1 MAGQGESWTTIESDP
16 GVFTELIESMGVQGV
31 QMEELYSL
39 DRETLSFLRPVYGL
53 IFLFKW
59 KQEKDPRPPESD
71 YHGKVFFANQVI
83 NNACATQAILS
94 VLLNCRHIELGQQL
108 TEFKSFTADFPPD
121 LKGLAIGN
129 SESIRQAHNS
139 FSPPQPIVPDE
150 ARSADK
156 DDEAYHF
163 ISYVPV
169 DGALYE
175 LDGLKPG
182 PIKIADCAEDDWLD
196 KAVPAIT
203 ERTERYSKSEIRFN
217 LMAVIKNRKDAY
229 NQDMEALQKL
239 QDKIQLRMSE
249 EADSKGASSMDTDDL
264 PAGQDALQ
272 QKLHQVQ
279 EELSRVQQQLE
290 QETEKRQDWHNENI
304 RRKHNYIPF
313 LFNFLKTLADKKQ
326 LEPLIQKARQPK
338 ESQQ

>member
-1 MAGQGESWTTIESDP
+1 
-16 GVFTELIESMGVQGV
+16 
-31 QMEELYSL
+31 MEELYTL
-39 DRETLSFLRPVYGL
+39 DGETLSTLRPVYGL

-94 VLLNCRHIELGQQL
+94 VLLNCPHLELGQQL
-108 TEFKSFTADFPPD
+108 TEFKNFTADFPPD

-150 ARSADK
+150 SKSSEK

-182 PIKIADCAEDDWLD
+182 PIKIADCSEDDWLD

-217 LMAVIKNRKDAY
+217 LMAVIKNRKEAC
-229 NQDMEALQKL
+229 NQELEALQKL
-239 QDKIQLRMSE
+239 QDRIQLRMTETPST
-249 EADSKGASSMDTDDL
+249 SGTDTMEVDDDL
-264 PAGQDALQ
+264 PAGQAALQ
-272 QKLHQVQ
+272 ERLHH
-279 EELSRVQQQLE
+279 VQQELISVQQRLE
-290 QETEKRQDWHNENI
+290 QETEKQQDWHNENI

-313 LFNFLKTLADKKQ
+313 LFNFLKILADKQQ
-326 LEPLIQKARQPK
+326 LEPLIQRARQSKGP
-338 ESQQ
+338 ST

>member
-16 GVFTELIESMGVQGV
+16 GVFTELIENMGVQGV

-39 DRETLSFLRPVYGL
+39 DRETLSVLRPVYGL

-71 YHGKVFFANQVI
+71 YHGKVFFANQ
-83 NNACATQAILS
+83 
-94 VLLNCRHIELGQQL
+94 L
-108 TEFKSFTADFPPD
+108 TDFKSFTADFPPD

-182 PIKIADCAEDDWLD
+182 PIKIADCTEDDWLD

-229 NQDMEALQKL
+229 NEDMEALQKL

-272 QKLHQVQ
+272 QKLHHVQ
-279 EELSRVQQQLE
+279 EELSRVQQQLA
-290 QETEKRQDWHNENI
+290 QEIEKQQDWHNENI
-304 RRKHNYIPF
+304 RRLEQYSAIF
-313 LFNFLKTLADKKQ
+313 LA
-326 LEPLIQKARQPK
+326 
-338 ESQQ
+338 

>member
-1 MAGQGESWTTIESDP
+1 MAVQNETWTTIESDP
-16 GVFTELIESMGVQGV
+16 GVFTELIQNMGVQGV

-39 DRETLSFLRPVYGL
+39 DRHTLLTLRPVYGL

-59 KQEKDPRPPESD
+59 KQEKDLRPPESN

-94 VLLNCRHIELGQQL
+94 VLLNCKHLELGQQL
-108 TEFKSFTADFPPD
+108 TDFKSFTADFPPD
-121 LKGLAIGN
+121 LKGLAISN
-129 SESIRQAHNS
+129 SDSIRQAHNS

-150 ARSADK
+150 AKSSDK

-175 LDGLKPG
+175 LDGLKAG
-182 PIKIADCAEDDWLD
+182 PIKIADCTEDDWLD

-203 ERTERYSKSEIRFN
+203 ERTERYAKTEIRFN
-217 LMAVIKNRKDAY
+217 LMAVIKNRKDTY
-229 NQDMEALQKL
+229 NQELQSL
-239 QDKIQLRMSE
+239 LETQDKIQLRISDDAGVSGDDNMNV
-249 EADSKGASSMDTDDL
+249 DDL
-264 PAGQDALQ
+264 PTSQDALQ
-272 QKLHQVQ
+272 DKLHQVQ
-279 EELSRVQQQLE
+279 QQVSRVQQQLQ
-290 QETEKRQDWHNENI
+290 QETEKQQDWHNENL

-313 LFNFLKTLADKKQ
+313 LFNFLKVLANKKQ
-326 LEPLIQKARQPK
+326 LDPLIHAAR
-338 ESQQ
+338 

>member
-16 GVFTELIESMGVQGV
+16 GVFTELIENMGVQGV

-39 DRETLSFLRPVYGL
+39 DRETLSVLRPVYGL

-71 YHGKVFFANQVI
+71 YHGKVFFANQ
-83 NNACATQAILS
+83 
-94 VLLNCRHIELGQQL
+94 L
-108 TEFKSFTADFPPD
+108 TDFKSFTADFPPD

-182 PIKIADCAEDDWLD
+182 PIKIADCTEDDWLD

-229 NQDMEALQKL
+229 NEDMEALQKL

-272 QKLHQVQ
+272 QKLHHVQ
-279 EELSRVQQQLE
+279 EELSRVQQQLA
-290 QETEKRQDWHNENI
+290 QEIEKQQDWHNENI

-313 LFNFLKTLADKKQ
+313 LFNFLKILADKKL

-338 ESQQ
+338 EALQ